1 MKKTYIKPET
11 LEILL
16 QMQSLLETASQGGVT
31 TGSSLGKGYDSG
43 ATTYSRRGGSSWDD
57 EEE

>member
-16 QMQSLLETASQGGVT
+16 QMQSRLETASQGGVA
-31 TGSSLGKGYDSG
+31 TGSSLGKGYDSS
-43 ATTYSRRGGSSWDD
+43 ATTYSRRGGSWDDDD
-57 EEE
+57 EE